1 MDINATEKRRC
12 LECGT
17 KLVGRSDQK
26 YCSDMCRNSYNNK
39 ISSEVNNFVRNIN
52 SILRRNRKILLNLNP
67 RGKVKLPLS
76 KLTAAGLDFNY
87 FTNIY
92 ITKSGNTYY
101 FCYEQGYLLLEDD
114 YVALVVKQEY
124 LK

>member
-1 MDINATEKRRC
+1 MDMDAIEKQRC

-17 KLVGRSDQK
+17 ELRGRSDQK
-26 YCSDMCRNSYNNK
+26 FCSDMCRNSYNNK
-39 ISSEVNNFVRNIN
+39 ISSEVNNYVRNIN
-52 SILRRNRKILLNLNP
+52 NILRRNRRILLNLNP

-92 ITKSGNTYY
+92 TIKSGNTYY

-114 YVALVVKQEY
+114 YVTLVIKQEY
-124 LK
+124 MK